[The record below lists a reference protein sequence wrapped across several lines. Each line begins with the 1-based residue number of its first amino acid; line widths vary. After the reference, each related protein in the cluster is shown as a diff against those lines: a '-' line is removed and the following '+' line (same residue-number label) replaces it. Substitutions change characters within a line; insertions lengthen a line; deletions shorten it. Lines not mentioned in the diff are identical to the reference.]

1 MTSDSGISSTARP
14 ESAVEGAG
22 TARPLEGDAV
32 AAGDQASAHEARE
45 SLLSRLRLGIIG
57 WSLSAPAIILM
68 ILLLLAPVAAVV
80 WLSSTDYLFGAK
92 SFNYIGLENYEKLLE
107 DRIFWKA
114 LRNTFV
120 YTAVVVPFSFGL
132 GLFVAIMIQSGVTM
146 VGFYRAAYFLPVTAS
161 ILAMAIV
168 WEFMLMPNIGL
179 INLILDSVGAP
190 MQNFLTQKETALLS
204 LAAIGIWQLT
214 GFNMVLFLAGLVAIP
229 RHLYEAATIDGADS
243 AWEQFRIVTWPMLGP
258 VSLFVVVISAI
269 RSFQVFDTVE
279 VLTSG
284 GPNKESEVLLHIM
297 YLEGFAW
304 FRTGYAAAITVVF
317 LLFVLLMILA
327 QIGLIGRR
335 VHYR

>member
-1 MTSDSGISSTARP
+1 MSRIARP
-14 ESAVEGAG
+14 KSAGDGAS
-22 TARPLEGDAV
+22 TTRPLEGDTV
-32 AAGDQASAHEARE
+32 AAGERASAHRAHE
-45 SLLSRLRLGIIG
+45 SLFNRLRLGIVG

-68 ILLLLAPVAAVV
+68 ILLLLAPVAAIV
-80 WLSSTDYLFGAK
+80 WLSGTDYLFGAK
-92 SFNYIGLENYEKLLE
+92 TFNYVGFENYEKLLE

-229 RHLYEAATIDGADS
+229 RHLYEAAAIDGADS
-243 AWEQFRIVTWPMLGP
+243 AWERLRLITWPMLGP

-279 VLTSG
+279 VLTAG
-284 GPNKESEVLLHIM
+284 GPNKESEVLLHLM

-317 LLFVLLMILA
+317 LLFVLLMTLA

>member
-1 MTSDSGISSTARP
+1 MSSTARP
-14 ESAVEGAG
+14 KSAGDGAG
-22 TARPLEGDAV
+22 MSRPLAGDTV
-32 AAGDQASAHEARE
+32 AAGERTSAHSTHE
-45 SLLSRLRLGIIG
+45 SLFNRLRLGIVG

-80 WLSSTDYLFGAK
+80 WLSGTDYLFGAK
-92 SFNYIGLENYEKLLE
+92 TFNYVGFENYEKLLD

-114 LRNTFV
+114 LRNTFA

-214 GFNMVLFLAGLVAIP
+214 GFNMVLFMAGLVAIP
-229 RHLYEAATIDGADS
+229 RHLYEAAAIDGADS
-243 AWEQFRIVTWPMLGP
+243 AWERFRLITWPMLGP

-279 VLTSG
+279 VLTAG

-317 LLFVLLMILA
+317 LLFVLLMTLA

>member
-1 MTSDSGISSTARP
+1 MPADNTPDTA
-14 ESAVEGAG
+14 G
-22 TARPLEGDAV
+22 PLGSEV
-32 AAGDQASAHEARE
+32 IAAGEQASGRRTHE
-45 SLLSRLRLGIIG
+45 SIFSRLRSGIVG

-92 SFNYIGLENYEKLLE
+92 TFNYIGLENYENLLE

-146 VGFYRAAYFLPVTAS
+146 VGLYRAAYFLPVTAS

-179 INLILDSVGAP
+179 INLILDAIGAP
-190 MQNFLTQKETALLS
+190 MQNFLTQKETALMS

-229 RHLYEAATIDGADS
+229 RHLYEAAAIDGADN
-243 AWEQFRIVTWPMLGP
+243 AWERFRLVTWPMLGP

-279 VLTSG
+279 VLTAG

-317 LLFVLLMILA
+317 LLFVLLMTLA

-335 VHYR
+335 VHYK

>member
-1 MTSDSGISSTARP
+1 MSRIARP
-14 ESAVEGAG
+14 KSAGDGAS
-22 TARPLEGDAV
+22 TTRPLEGDTV
-32 AAGDQASAHEARE
+32 AAGERASAHRAHE
-45 SLLSRLRLGIIG
+45 SLFNRLRLGIVG

-68 ILLLLAPVAAVV
+68 ILLLLAPVAAIV
-80 WLSSTDYLFGAK
+80 WLSGTDYLFGAK
-92 SFNYIGLENYEKLLE
+92 TFNYVGFENYEKLLE

-114 LRNTFV
+114 LRNTFA

-229 RHLYEAATIDGADS
+229 RHLYEAAAIDGADS
-243 AWEQFRIVTWPMLGP
+243 AWERLRLITWPMLA
-258 VSLFVVVISAI
+258 FVVVISAI

-279 VLTSG
+279 VLTAG
-284 GPNKESEVLLHIM
+284 GPNKESEVLLHLM

-317 LLFVLLMILA
+317 LLFVLLMTLA

>member
-1 MTSDSGISSTARP
+1 MSSTARP
-14 ESAVEGAG
+14 KSAGDGAG
-22 TARPLEGDAV
+22 MIRPLEGDTV
-32 AAGDQASAHEARE
+32 AAGEQAFAHRAHE
-45 SLLSRLRLGIIG
+45 SLFNRLRLGIIG

-68 ILLLLAPVAAVV
+68 ILLLLAPVAAIV
-80 WLSSTDYLFGAK
+80 WLSGTDYLFGAK
-92 SFNYIGLENYEKLLE
+92 TFNYVGFENYEKLLE

-114 LRNTFV
+114 LRNTFA

-229 RHLYEAATIDGADS
+229 RHLYEAAAIDGADS
-243 AWEQFRIVTWPMLGP
+243 AWERLRLITWPMLGP

-279 VLTSG
+279 VLTAG
-284 GPNKESEVLLHIM
+284 GPNKESEVLLHLM

-317 LLFVLLMILA
+317 LLFVLLMTLA